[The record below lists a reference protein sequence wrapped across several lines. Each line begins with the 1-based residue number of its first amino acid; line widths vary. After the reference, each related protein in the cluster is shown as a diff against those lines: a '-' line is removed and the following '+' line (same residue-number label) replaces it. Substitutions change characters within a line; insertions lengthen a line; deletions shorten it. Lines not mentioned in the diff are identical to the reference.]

1 LSQSAPLP
9 PKREEA
15 PLLRINRAVVLFIL
29 LVAPLPIFAQT
40 EAGFMVSGVVSSQPD
55 GIAIIAVTC
64 PVTGCPPGVA
74 NPIATHVN
82 AGAAY
87 EGFLAHRV
95 VGFRAASLSVE
106 LPVLGIPNRGTN
118 LNNVSFSTVAV
129 TPGLRLSFVPHQSV
143 SPFLSAGGGIVHFS
157 GDTSSVTHGAARF
170 GGGIDFKTPLPHLGA
185 RFEVKDLITPW
196 PSLFPKSG
204 VMQNLLFGGGVV
216 FKF

>member
-1 LSQSAPLP
+1 M
-9 PKREEA
+9 
-15 PLLRINRAVVLFIL
+15 
-29 LVAPLPIFAQT
+29 LVAPPAAFAQT
-40 EAGFMVSGVVSSQPD
+40 EAGFMVNGVVSSQPQ
-55 GIAIIAVTC
+55 GIAIAITC
-64 PVTGCPPGVA
+64 PVTGCPAGFPL
-74 NPIATHVN
+74 ATHAN
-82 AGAAY
+82 AGVGY
-87 EGFLAHRV
+87 EGFLAHRL
-95 VGFRAASLSVE
+95 VGFHAASLSVE

-118 LNNVSFSTVAV
+118 LSNLSFSTVAV

-185 RFEVKDLITPW
+185 RIDLKDLITPW

-204 VMQNLLFGGGVV
+204 VMQNFVFGGGVV